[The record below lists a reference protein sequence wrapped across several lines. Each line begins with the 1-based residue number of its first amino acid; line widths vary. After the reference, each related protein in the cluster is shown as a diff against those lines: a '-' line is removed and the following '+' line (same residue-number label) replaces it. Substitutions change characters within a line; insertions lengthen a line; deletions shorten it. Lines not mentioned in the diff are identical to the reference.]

1 MLFSTQ
7 PRGDSCLQRVRK
19 MPEPTTYDFQ
29 QQLAKVRREGQA
41 KADKLAGRVQFATD
55 GLQHAAKEFNDA
67 ARAVNSYFDT
77 KIAEAERQVAAL
89 KSEKVTVMREITR
102 AQENLASDI
111 VRLKRDSPP
120 P

>member
-1 MLFSTQ
+1 
-7 PRGDSCLQRVRK
+7 
-19 MPEPTTYDFQ
+19 MPEPTAYDYQ
-29 QQLAKVRREGQA
+29 QQLTRVHREAQAKV
-41 KADKLAGRVQFATD
+41 DKLTGRVQFATD
-55 GLQHAAKEFNDA
+55 GLQHAAKELNDA

-77 KIAEAERQVAAL
+77 KIAEAERHVAAL
-89 KSEKVTVMREITR
+89 KGEKVTVMREITR

>member
-1 MLFSTQ
+1 
-7 PRGDSCLQRVRK
+7 